1 MALRYRVH
9 FISLRTGTHYVAN
22 IYDGNYTG
30 EPTTLRGGAEPF
42 VTEESRDEDMFVPL
56 RTQTGYL
63 RIFDNGFAADGTT
76 RFDWHTLI
84 PDTDLSLRV
93 NLTAEGVI
101 VWQGFLQAQNFGS
114 ELYGGPQVREYPV
127 QCMLSAMSAI
137 SVPTDGKSV
146 HNFAYVIREAF
157 AALPLPDNSITTFVF
172 QGGDDARQWLNK
184 KIMWYNFL
192 NRESDGGYVA
202 KYDYQQVLEDICQY
216 WGWTCRTYGQTV
228 VFAAAYDGN
237 HTDALIL
244 SQSNLNNLADE
255 IDSTAGTVTDFF
267 SPKPVGNIFSSTN
280 QDATLARGYS
290 KATVKSDIN
299 RQSPG
304 FTFAPEAVRDIL
316 DAAGPYSWVGDG
328 RVGYYTTPLVTAF
341 TTGFMTGLADSMTG
355 FCRRQIFSSEE
366 GDGTNYDIIN
376 LSATA
381 SRNGSVSL
389 DSIQPVVYAEGSI
402 KITGSVFVGAEMF
415 NAETLD
421 TNCVKAQLGIG
432 TSRNTAKWFRC
443 RIINGELVT
452 AWSTEKLSDYGFL
465 IKIVAGQLDYIG
477 VGERIIFSQVV
488 RVCKE
493 IPLTEALFGN
503 LYLDLISMDTDD
515 TIEYQIGNLQVSYS
529 RDDLVAP
536 TGTSSPWRKATK
548 QRESS
553 AEYTARNSNKASDPW
568 NADNIFATDKNG
580 SMEYGFGLVM
590 NSNLTFMQTADFNL
604 TPMIPEQRLAN
615 LVAAYWAK
623 ARQVLSVE
631 LRAGAFGDPTRQGV
645 TPREL
650 LQLDNVDYYP
660 LSVSHDWRDDVIKV
674 VMIDNRP

>member
-1 MALRYRVH
+1 MALRYRVP

-42 VTEESRDEDMFVPL
+42 VTDESRDEDMFVPL

-63 RIFDNGFAADGTT
+63 RIFDNGWAADGTT

-114 ELYGGPQVREYPV
+114 ELYGGPQVREYPI
-127 QCMLSAMSAI
+127 QCVLSAMSAI
-137 SVPTDGKSV
+137 SVPTVGKSV

-157 AALPLPDNSITTFVF
+157 AALPDTTITTYVF

-184 KIMWYNFL
+184 KLMWQNFL

-202 KYDYQQVLEDICQY
+202 KYDYQQVLQDICQY
-216 WGWTCRTYGQTV
+216 WGWTCRTSGQTV

-237 HTDALIL
+237 HDDALIL
-244 SQSNLNNLADE
+244 KQTNLNNLADE

-267 SPKPVGNIFSSTN
+267 SEKTIGNIFASTN

-316 DAAGPYSWVGDG
+316 DSAGTYSWVGDES
-328 RVGYYTTPLVTAF
+328 VGYYTTPLVTAF
-341 TTGFMTGLADSMTG
+341 TTGFMTGLADSLTG
-355 FCRRQIFSSEE
+355 FCRRQIFSSAEA
-366 GDGTNYDIIN
+366 DGTNYDIIN

-381 SRNGSVSL
+381 NRNGSVSL
-389 DSIQPVVYAEGSI
+389 DFIQPVVYAEGSI

-415 NAETLD
+415 NAEALD
-421 TNCVKAQLGIG
+421 INCVKAQLGIG
-432 TSRNTAKWFRC
+432 TSRTNAKWFRC

-452 AWSTEKLSDYGFL
+452 DWTADKPSDYGFL
-465 IKIVAGQLDYIG
+465 LKIVAGQLDYIG
-477 VGERIIFSQVV
+477 VGMNIPLLSIV
-488 RVCKE
+488 RVCRE

-515 TIEYQIGNLQVSYS
+515 RIEYQIGNLEVSYS
-529 RDDLVAP
+529 RDDLIAP
-536 TGTSSPWRKATK
+536 TGTSSPWHKATK

-553 AEYTARNSNKASDPW
+553 AEYTARNSNKAADPW
-568 NADNIFATDKNG
+568 NADNIFAADRNG
-580 SMEYGFGLVM
+580 SMEYGFGLLM
-590 NSNLTFMQTADFNL
+590 NSNMTFMQTADFNL
-604 TPMIPEQRLAN
+604 TPMVPEQRLAN
-615 LVAAYWAK
+615 LVAAFWAR
-623 ARQVLSVE
+623 ARQVLTVE
-631 LRAGAFGDPTRQGV
+631 LRAGAFSDPTRQDV
-645 TPREL
+645 TPREI

-660 LSVSHDWRDDVIKV
+660 LSVSHDWRDDVIRV
-674 VMIDNRP
+674 VMIDNTL

>member
-1 MALRYRVH
+1 MALRYRVP
-9 FISLRTGTHYVAN
+9 FVSLRTGTRYVAN

-63 RIFDNGFAADGTT
+63 RIFDNGFAADGRTP
-76 RFDWHTLI
+76 FDWHTLI
-84 PDTDLSLRV
+84 PETDLSLRI

-157 AALPLPDNSITTFVF
+157 AALPDTTITTFVF
-172 QGGDDARQWLNK
+172 QGGYDARQWLNK
-184 KIMWYNFL
+184 KIMWQNFL
-192 NRESDGGYVA
+192 DREDDGGFVA

-228 VFAAAYDGN
+228 IFAAAYDGN
-237 HTDALIL
+237 HTDALEL

-255 IDSTAGTVTDFF
+255 IDDTAGTVTDFF
-267 SPKPVGNIFSSTN
+267 SEKEVGNIFASDN

-299 RQSPG
+299 QQTTG

-316 DAAGPYSWVGDG
+316 DAEGPYSWVGDG
-328 RVGYYTTPLVTAF
+328 RVGYYTTPRVTVF
-341 TTGFMTGLADSMTG
+341 TTGFMTGLANSLAG

-376 LSATA
+376 LSYTDGRA
-381 SRNGSVSL
+381 GSVSL
-389 DSIQPVVYAEGSI
+389 DFIQPVVYAEGSI
-402 KITGSVFVGAEMF
+402 KITGSVFVGAEIF
-415 NAETLD
+415 NAEFLD
-421 TNCVKAQLGIG
+421 YDWVRAQLGIG
-432 TSRNTAKWFRC
+432 TSRNTAKWFKC
-443 RIINGELVT
+443 LVINGELVT
-452 AWSTEKLSDYGFL
+452 EWTTDKPSDYGFL
-465 IKIVAGQLDYIG
+465 IKIVAGRLDYIG
-477 VGERIIFSQVV
+477 AVNHHNTIYHIFQ
-488 RVCKE
+488 E
-493 IPLTEALFGN
+493 IPLTEALVGN
-503 LYLDLISMDTDD
+503 LYLDLISMDTHDS
-515 TIEYQIGNLQVSYS
+515 IEYQIGNLQVSYS

-536 TGTSSPWRKATK
+536 TGTTSPWRKATK

-568 NADNIFATDKNG
+568 NADNIFATDRNG
-580 SMEYGFGLVM
+580 GMEYGFGLVM

-604 TPMIPEQRLAN
+604 TPMVPEQRLAN

-631 LRAGAFGDPTRQGV
+631 LRAGAFSDPTSPWV

-650 LQLDNVDYYP
+650 LRLENVDYYP

-674 VMIDNRP
+674 VMIDNRA

>member
-1 MALRYRVH
+1 MALRYRVP
-9 FISLRTGTHYVAN
+9 FISLRTGTRYVAN

-63 RIFDNGFAADGTT
+63 RIFDNGFAADGRTP
-76 RFDWHTLI
+76 FDWHTLI
-84 PDTDLSLRV
+84 PATDLSLRV
-93 NLTAEGVI
+93 NLTAEGEI

-114 ELYGGPQVREYPV
+114 DLYGGPQVREYPV

-157 AALPLPDNSITTFVF
+157 AALPLPDNAITTFVF

-184 KIMWYNFL
+184 KLMWQNFMD
-192 NRESDGGYVA
+192 REDDGGFVA

-267 SPKPVGNIFSSTN
+267 SPKPVGNIFASTN
-280 QDATLARGYS
+280 LDATLARGYS

-299 RQSPG
+299 KQNPG
-304 FTFAPEAVRDIL
+304 FTFAPEAVRDLL
-316 DAAGPYSWVGDG
+316 DAAGPYSWVGDE
-328 RVGYYTTPLVTAF
+328 RIGYYTTPLVTAF
-341 TTGFMTGLADSMTG
+341 TTGFMTGLANSLAG

-366 GDGTNYDIIN
+366 AEEGTSYDIIN

-389 DSIQPVVYAEGSI
+389 DFIQPVVYAEGSI
-402 KITGSVFVGAEMF
+402 KITGSVFVGAEI
-415 NAETLD
+415 LD
-421 TNCVKAQLGIG
+421 AKALDAYLVKAQLGIG

-443 RIINGELVT
+443 RVINEKLVIDWT
-452 AWSTEKLSDYGFL
+452 TDKLSDYGFL
-465 IKIVAGQLDYIG
+465 INIQHGQLDYIAYG
-477 VGERIIFSQVV
+477 KHAAYYVFR
-488 RVCKE
+488 E

-515 TIEYQIGNLQVSYS
+515 SIEYQIGNLQVSYS
-529 RDDLVAP
+529 RDDLIAP
-536 TGTSSPWRKATK
+536 TGTSNPWRKATK

-568 NADNIFATDKNG
+568 NADNIFAADRNG
-580 SMEYGFGLVM
+580 SMEYGFGLLM

-604 TPMIPEQRLAN
+604 TPMVPEQRLAN

-650 LQLDNVDYYP
+650 LQLDNIDYYP
-660 LSVSHDWRDDVIKV
+660 LSISHEWRDDVIKV